1 MSKLIDAN
9 EVKAIAQQMGFHT
22 CGLAIAA
29 PVEAAV
35 ANHYMT
41 WIAQGGHGEMDY
53 LARNIE
59 KRLDPTL
66 LLPGAKTIVSVAL
79 NYYPQQRLPSEGYQ
93 LASYAYGKDYHDLM
107 KHKLRRMAEAMS
119 LNTEET
125 EIKVCCDTAPVLERY
140 WAAKAGLG
148 WIGRNLQLIIPGAGS
163 HFFLGELIL
172 TSPAN
177 HYDQPMPQ
185 RCGNCHACEDACEVL
200 REKRGMVKCLS
211 YQTIEYRGPL
221 SPDIIA
227 RMGNNIYGC
236 DRCLEVCPWNRF
248 ALPTEEPD
256 FQPSSELLSMSKAD
270 WHQLSVEQYRR
281 LFKGSAVKRTKY
293 EGLMRNINSHRLLP
307 HDNGDNAISPEP

>member
-9 EVKAIAQQMGFHT
+9 EVKAIAQQMRFHT

-79 NYYPQQRLPSEGYQ
+79 NYYPQQHLPSEGYQ

-200 REKRGMVKCLS
+200 RERRGMVKCLS

-236 DRCLEVCPWNRF
+236 DRCQEVCPWNRF

-256 FQPSSELLSMSKAD
+256 FQPSSELLSMSKDD

-307 HDNGDNAISPEP
+307 HDNGESAISPEP

>member
-35 ANHYMT
+35 ATYYMT

-79 NYYPQQRLPSEGYQ
+79 NYYPQQHLPSEGYQ

-148 WIGRNLQLIIPGAGS
+148 WIGRNLSSSSKDRSPTTSSNFGS
-163 HFFLGELIL
+163 S
-172 TSPAN
+172 TP
-177 HYDQPMPQ
+177 
-185 RCGNCHACEDACEVL
+185 
-200 REKRGMVKCLS
+200 
-211 YQTIEYRGPL
+211 
-221 SPDIIA
+221 
-227 RMGNNIYGC
+227 
-236 DRCLEVCPWNRF
+236 
-248 ALPTEEPD
+248 
-256 FQPSSELLSMSKAD
+256 
-270 WHQLSVEQYRR
+270 
-281 LFKGSAVKRTKY
+281 
-293 EGLMRNINSHRLLP
+293 
-307 HDNGDNAISPEP
+307 